1 MTQDLA
7 DLAQADAQQLKC
19 YLSPVNPWEVI
30 LQEVENFRPKLEQ
43 AGLEIEVEGEG
54 ASLLLDRDRFKQ
66 IIVNLIGNSI
76 RYTETGGKFI
86 FIPVKRLRSGLYML
100 MTVHLV

>member
-1 MTQDLA
+1 M
-7 DLAQADAQQLKC
+7 
-19 YLSPVNPWEVI
+19 
-30 LQEVENFRPKLEQ
+30 
-43 AGLEIEVEGEG
+43 EGEG

-76 RYTETGGKFI
+76 RYTETGGKI
-86 FIPVKRLRSGLYML
+86 HIHTSQTPQGGLYML